1 MKGDST
7 KKIQLHDGRHLAY
20 IERGNPDG
28 VPVLFFHGTPG
39 SRHFRHPDGSIA
51 TRKDVRVIHP
61 DRPAIGLSDPKPGRT
76 LLDWAE
82 DTGELLDALQ
92 IDKCTIAGISGGGPY
107 ALACAWAMPDRVSRI
122 AVISGMAPLEMPGAT
137 EGMSTVNRTG
147 LWIARHASWLLP
159 LAISPMAQGARKEP
173 RKVLDKAATSYSAPD
188 KKLMERPEIRGMYAE
203 DIAESYRQG
212 ARGHARDLRA
222 VAKPWGFNLG
232 EIRIPVTLWQGE
244 LDRNITTAMAMHMKE
259 KIPDAKLNLIK
270 DQGHLLL
277 FEYWEDILSELI
289 DG

>member
-1 MKGDST
+1 
-7 KKIQLHDGRHLAY
+7 
-20 IERGNPDG
+20 
-28 VPVLFFHGTPG
+28 
-39 SRHFRHPDGSIA
+39 
-51 TRKDVRVIHP
+51 
-61 DRPAIGLSDPKPGRT
+61 
-76 LLDWAE
+76 
-82 DTGELLDALQ
+82 
-92 IDKCTIAGISGGGPY
+92 
-107 ALACAWAMPDRVSRI
+107 
-122 AVISGMAPLEMPGAT
+122 
-137 EGMSTVNRTG
+137 
-147 LWIARHASWLLP
+147 
-159 LAISPMAQGARKEP
+159 
-173 RKVLDKAATSYSAPD
+173 
-188 KKLMERPEIRGMYAE
+188 MERPEIRGMYAE